1 MGKNNKIKQLNEAI
15 LKKSPNMCIHCKK
28 LVPANT
34 PMDDSLAQII
44 DPSIAAKVI
53 LNLTNQKP

>member
-28 LVPANT
+28 LLPSST
-34 PMDDSLAQII
+34 SMDDSLAQII
-44 DPSIAAKVI
+44 DPSIAAKVL
-53 LNLTNQKP
+53 LNN

>member
-28 LVPANT
+28 SLPSST
-34 PMDDSLAQII
+34 SMDDSLAHII
-44 DPSIAAKVI
+44 DPSIAVKVL
-53 LNLTNQKP
+53 LNWKN